1 MPYQHTDRSIYLRI
15 VSPRLKQLTAVASVS
30 LASLLGGC
38 RYTTRHVDIPKT
50 APIVQSST
58 LDQVVDRIDTQF
70 DAIKTLNASVTLAV
84 STGGARTG
92 GDIKDYTTLSGYIF
106 VRKPLDLRV
115 ILLVPVLG
123 TRALDMVSDGTKF
136 TLYLPTKNRA
146 LTGLD
151 VVTVPSKN
159 SLENLRPGI
168 FFDALLVRS
177 VDPDHFVTLTESSRT
192 LAPESRRHEAIL
204 EPDYDLTV
212 LKELTGKH
220 LQRLRVVH
228 INRVD
233 LQPYQQDI
241 YDEAGRIV
249 TTVQYSNYQRFGDLP
264 FPTEI
269 VINRPA
275 DEYTLKVTVTRLTPN
290 QKLDDDQFQ
299 LQIPETITVEQ
310 MK

>member
-1 MPYQHTDRSIYLRI
+1 MQVL
-15 VSPRLKQLTAVASVS
+15 
-30 LASLLGGC
+30 
-38 RYTTRHVDIPKT
+38 KT
-50 APIVQSST
+50 APVVQNAT
-58 LDQVVDRIDTQF
+58 LDQVVDRIDAQF
-70 DAIKTLNASVTLAV
+70 DAIHTLNASVLIQV

-92 GDIKDYTTLSGYIF
+92 GDIKDYTSFRGYIF

-123 TRALDMVSDGTKF
+123 TRALDMVSDGTQF
-136 TLYLPTKNRA
+136 TLLLPTRNRA

-151 VVTVPSKN
+151 VVTAPSTKP
-159 SLENLRPGI
+159 LENLRPGI

-177 VDPDHFVTLTESSRT
+177 VDPEHFVTLTESSRT
-192 LAPESRRHEAIL
+192 MEPESRKHEAIL

-212 LKELTGKH
+212 LKQKSGKQ

-249 TTVQYSNYQRFGDLP
+249 TTVQYTNYQRFGDLR

-269 VINRPA
+269 VINRPF
-275 DEYTLKVTVTRLTPN
+275 DEYTLKVTVQKLTPN
-290 QKLDDDQFQ
+290 QKMDDDQFQ
-299 LQIPETITVEQ
+299 LQIPDTITVEK

>member
-1 MPYQHTDRSIYLRI
+1 M
-15 VSPRLKQLTAVASVS
+15 SPSLKQLTTAASLG

-38 RYTTRHVDIPKT
+38 RYTTRHIDIPKV
-50 APIVQSST
+50 APVVQIAT
-58 LDQVVDRIDTQF
+58 LDQVVDRIDAQV
-70 DAIKTLNASVTLAV
+70 DAIKTLNASVSIAV
-84 STGGARTG
+84 STGGAHTG

-106 VRKPLDLRV
+106 VRKPQDLRV
-115 ILLVPVLG
+115 VLQIPVLG
-123 TRALDMVSDGTKF
+123 SRALDMVSDGTKF
-136 TLYLPTKNRA
+136 TLYLPTKSRA

-151 VVTVPSKN
+151 VVTTPSQN

-177 VDPDHFVTLTESSRT
+177 IDPGQFVSLTESSRT
-192 LAPESRRHEAIL
+192 MEPESRRHEAIL

-212 LKELTGKH
+212 LKQISGQR

-249 TTVQYSNYQRFGDLP
+249 TTVQYSSYQRFGDLR
-264 FPTEI
+264 FPTQI

-275 DEYTLKVTVTRLTPN
+275 DEYTLKITVTKLTPN

-299 LQIPETITVEQ
+299 LQIPETITVEK